1 MRWGNSRCA
10 KCTYSAPVTV
20 DLRAIARALAPVE
33 RYPLETTSADVCLP
47 GPTVEAKRDVRSAS
61 TGMTRV
67 ECPTCGGQAWQ
78 EPPLLVNG
86 VERVVVRCRACR
98 SAPRMCPACGV
109 RPQRKWGRRW
119 ASYCSE
125 CWKQRASV
133 EATSASVEAMKEEEL
148 PDMATVATNGKATIA
163 CPYCKKSFTPIRST
177 QVTCGATAC
186 QKKHACHLSK
196 HPKYKQG
203 VAKPVPVSVVP
214 PVACQST
221 PMETPPP
228 VPALVP
234 VNHDAITAAVDAL
247 AAIPADKRAGVLAV
261 VEAREKAAAML
272 AELRS

>member
-86 VERVVVRCRACR
+86 VEQVVVRCRACR

-109 RPQRKWGRRW
+109 RPQRKWGRR
-119 ASYCSE
+119 
-125 CWKQRASV
+125 
-133 EATSASVEAMKEEEL
+133 
-148 PDMATVATNGKATIA
+148 
-163 CPYCKKSFTPIRST
+163 
-177 QVTCGATAC
+177 
-186 QKKHACHLSK
+186 
-196 HPKYKQG
+196 
-203 VAKPVPVSVVP
+203 
-214 PVACQST
+214 
-221 PMETPPP
+221 
-228 VPALVP
+228 
-234 VNHDAITAAVDAL
+234 
-247 AAIPADKRAGVLAV
+247 
-261 VEAREKAAAML
+261 
-272 AELRS
+272 

>member
-20 DLRAIARALAPVE
+20 DLRAIARAMAPVE

-133 EATSASVEAMKEEEL
+133 EAKKEEEL

-186 QKKHACHLSK
+186 QKKHVCHLSK
-196 HPKYKQG
+196 HPRHKQA
-203 VAKPVPVSVVP
+203 VAAKPVPVSVVP